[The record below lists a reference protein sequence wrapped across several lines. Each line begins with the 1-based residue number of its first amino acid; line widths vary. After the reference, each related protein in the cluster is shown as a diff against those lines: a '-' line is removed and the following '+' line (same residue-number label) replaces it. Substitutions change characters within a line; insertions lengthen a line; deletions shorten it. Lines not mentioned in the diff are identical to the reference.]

1 MIRRPLRTSGAR
13 SAAYSSNPFM
23 SYFDLVMMKRTSTHP
38 DHPNAPR
45 SAHHLVRSPRT
56 GSATTRRRP
65 YGVSAAI
72 ALAVASFAGCGGG
85 DDSNQAATSA
95 LAPPTVQLS
104 YPAQPTAPQP
114 NAPAAPATP
123 TTPPAVVSAGVAPT
137 HAALRR
143 PTIVLEFDRAIEPR
157 SVSNI
162 ALHDGNRASVA
173 IGPLSWLSDR
183 RLTFAPLVPLNS
195 NSRYEIVLPTGIESV
210 TGERSAHRMTASF
223 DTAPTTPPR
232 GLSNLG
238 NTCFINAALQLAV
251 HSTALDDILSN
262 AAVDSDVR
270 ALLDRYDAA
279 TASELDERWRAAVA
293 ALRALP
299 SFNGNGP
306 GYTSDVLAALQMPLY
321 QADDADAI
329 RYAPPTAKA
338 FRLTG
343 MPLSYAA
350 LPNHDRLV
358 AFDYSTGGHYIAYVK
373 RDSIWY
379 RVDDGLVTEVTEQQL
394 SALPAHNHQNALA
407 IEFAIYR

>member
-1 MIRRPLRTSGAR
+1 
-13 SAAYSSNPFM
+13 
-23 SYFDLVMMKRTSTHP
+23 MMKRTSTHP
-38 DHPNAPR
+38 DHPDAPR
-45 SAHHLVRSPRT
+45 SAHRLVPPPRT

-65 YGVSAAI
+65 YGVSAAL
-72 ALAVASFAGCGGG
+72 ALAVASFAGGCGGG
-85 DDSNQAATSA
+85 DDSNQPVTSA
-95 LAPPTVQLS
+95 FAPPAVQLS
-104 YPAQPTAPQP
+104 YPAQPAALQP
-114 NAPAAPATP
+114 NAPASPAPPTATP

-173 IGPLSWLSDR
+173 VGPLSWLSDR

-210 TGERSAHRMTASF
+210 TGERSAHSMTASF
-223 DTAPTTPPR
+223 DTAPTTLPR

-279 TASELDERWRAAVA
+279 TASELDKQWHAAVA

-299 SFNGNGP
+299 QFRGGGT
-306 GYTSDVLAALQMPLY
+306 GYTFDVLTALQMPLY
-321 QADDADAI
+321 PADTADAI
-329 RYAPPTAKA
+329 RYALPEAKA

-358 AFDYSTGGHYIAYVK
+358 AFDFSTGGHYVAYVK

-394 SALPAHNHQNALA
+394 SALPAHNRQGALA

>member
-1 MIRRPLRTSGAR
+1 
-13 SAAYSSNPFM
+13 M
-23 SYFDLVMMKRTSTHP
+23 SLFGLAMMKRTSTHP
-38 DHPNAPR
+38 DHPHAPR
-45 SAHHLVRSPRT
+45 SAHRLVRLPRT

-65 YGVSAAI
+65 YGVSAAL

-85 DDSNQAATSA
+85 DDSNQPATSA
-95 LAPPTVQLS
+95 LAPPAVQLS
-104 YPAQPTAPQP
+104 YPAQPAAPQP
-114 NAPAAPATP
+114 NAPAAPAPPAATP

-183 RLTFAPLVPLNS
+183 RLSFTPLVPLNS
-195 NSRYEIVLPTGIESV
+195 NSRYEIVLPTGIESA

-232 GLSNLG
+232 GLPNLG
-238 NTCFINAALQLAV
+238 NTCFINAALQLAA
-251 HSTALDDILSN
+251 HSTALDNILSN
-262 AAVDSDVR
+262 AAVASDVR

-279 TASELDERWRAAVA
+279 TASELDKRWRAAVA

-299 SFNGNGP
+299 RFTGNGP
-306 GYTSDVLAALQMPLY
+306 GYTSDVLEEALQMPLHR
-321 QADDADAI
+321 ADNADAI
-329 RYAPPTAKA
+329 RYAPPEAKA
-338 FRLTG
+338 FHLTG

-350 LPNHDRLV
+350 LPNPDRLV
-358 AFDYSTGGHYIAYVK
+358 AFDFNTGGHYIAYVK

-379 RVDDGLVTEVTEQQL
+379 CVDDGLVTEVTEQQL
-394 SALPAHNHQNALA
+394 SALPAYNHQGGSA

>member
-1 MIRRPLRTSGAR
+1 
-13 SAAYSSNPFM
+13 M
-23 SYFDLVMMKRTSTHP
+23 SLFDLAMMKRTSTHP

-45 SAHHLVRSPRT
+45 SAHRLVRPSRT

-65 YGVSAAI
+65 YGVSSAL

-85 DDSNQAATSA
+85 DDSNQPATSA
-95 LAPPTVQLS
+95 LAPPAVQLLNPVQ
-104 YPAQPTAPQP
+104 PAAPQP
-114 NAPAAPATP
+114 N
-123 TTPPAVVSAGVAPT
+123 PPAVVSAGVAPT

-183 RLTFAPLVPLNS
+183 QLSFTPLVPLNS

-223 DTAPTTPPR
+223 DTAQTTPPR

-238 NTCFINAALQLAV
+238 NTCFIHAALQLAV

-262 AAVDSDVR
+262 AAVDSAVR

-279 TASELDERWRAAVA
+279 TASELDGRWRAAVA

-299 SFNGNGP
+299 QFTGNGP
-306 GYTSDVLAALQMPLY
+306 GYTSEVLAALQMPLHR
-321 QADDADAI
+321 ADNADAI
-329 RYAPPTAKA
+329 RYAPPQAKA
-338 FRLTG
+338 FHLTTG
-343 MPLSYAA
+343 MPLSYAD
-350 LPNHDRLV
+350 LPNPDRLV
-358 AFDYSTGGHYIAYVK
+358 AFDFNTGGHYIAYVK

-379 RVDDGLVTEVTEQQL
+379 RVDDDRVTEVTEQQL
-394 SALPAHNHQNALA
+394 SALPAYNPQGGLA